1 MYREQYGEDVT
12 WSYGVEGWGRI
23 KAISEYRRKT
33 ILIKKFDLSIQK
45 QNFESQRILFITFL

>member
-23 KAISEYRRKT
+23 KKT
-33 ILIKKFDLSIQK
+33 ILIKKFDLTIQK